1 MNLFG
6 ERARNPGDAAIL
18 LPGPACW
25 RNDMRVPLD
34 PTSLIHAIGAALDD
48 ATRARLLRDGARD
61 LLRDPTG
68 IDEIVAVGIDPA
80 DEATGQTA
88 AALLASALDEARMAA
103 ENDVPE
109 GGALL
114 DAAVAAVTAWA
125 ADRPL
130 DPAQRLRLAQIYARA
145 GLAAPP
151 FARLTADIVAK
162 SDVPSGD
169 MPDLG
174 ALLDP
179 ILEEMGD
186 APLQVHAALGEFL
199 AGLPPELAGVL
210 ITMTVERPGKVE
222 ARLGLYWL
230 LDPTP
235 DLRLAAATALLS
247 RAEAGTL
254 APDLAALL
262 PTLRKWLPD
271 DAARA
276 ALDGVIRRQM
286 RRGGAPAAAPASTL
300 HRAAA
305 SLPDGAGAQSLV
317 AAFQTGSRRGVAM
330 MMLKQGH
337 GVKDTFV
344 IPCAS
349 ATEQKQ
355 IFARILGEIE
365 TFDIS
370 PDTLAEALARG
381 LGEGLEMGRMPAPGS
396 VDLAEILGPDALTPA
411 AGEAEAI
418 LEAIG
423 AAGALADLPATRR
436 TALLK
441 ASADWADRF
450 DQAGNWFEDTGALRA
465 AIARA
470 RTDKGRETAVWTHLS
485 TRRDWWARQFA
496 VCAATL
502 KSAAGVDPALWLSF
516 AAVAQAL
523 LEGRSLKR
531 IPIMTGIMAMTLEA
545 DAARDDAVAPIDGGG
560 PADESAALLSQAGIT
575 DAYLHGYLTALAITP
590 QEPSPQDWLG
600 GLLGGIEFPGEGA
613 LDRLMGFVV
622 FQANALDEDAGD
634 PETTARALATFD
646 AEDLK
651 QWAKGFDTL
660 VTATRSCWPART
672 LAADDKRVLKDIAR
686 VANGAEGETLRKV
699 LPSWVAQRH
708 ALRR

>member
-1 MNLFG
+1 M
-6 ERARNPGDAAIL
+6 
-18 LPGPACW
+18 
-25 RNDMRVPLD
+25 
-34 PTSLIHAIGAALDD
+34 H
-48 ATRARLLRDGARD
+48 ARLLRDGARD

-68 IDEIVAVGIDPA
+68 IAGIVAVVLDPA
-80 DEATGQTA
+80 DEASGKA
-88 AALLASALDEARMAA
+88 AASLLASALDEARMAA
-103 ENDVPE
+103 ENDAPE

-114 DAAVAAVTAWA
+114 DAVARAVTGWE

-130 DPAQRLRLAQIYARA
+130 EPAQRLRLAQTHARA

-151 FARLTADIVAK
+151 FARLTADIMAK
-162 SDVPSGD
+162 SEAPSGD

-179 ILEEMGD
+179 ILEEMDD
-186 APLQVHAALGEFL
+186 APLQVHAAFSELL

-210 ITMTVERPGKVE
+210 ISMTVGRPGKVE

-230 LDPTP
+230 LDPNP

-254 APDLAALL
+254 APELGALL

-276 ALDGVIRRQM
+276 ALDGAIRRQM
-286 RRGGAPAAAPASTL
+286 RRGGPPAAAPASTL

-317 AAFQTGSRRGVAM
+317 AALQTGSRRGVAM

-344 IPCAS
+344 IPCTS

-355 IFARILGEIE
+355 TFVRILDEIE

-370 PDTLAEALARG
+370 PDMLAGALARG
-381 LGEGLEMGRMPAPGS
+381 LGEGLASGRMPAPGI
-396 VDLAEILGPDALTPA
+396 VDLAEILGPDALSPA
-411 AGEAEAI
+411 VGDAEAI

-423 AAGALADLPATRR
+423 AAGVLADLSGTRR

-450 DQAGNWFEDTGALRA
+450 EQADSWFEDTGALRA

-470 RTDKGRETAVWTHLS
+470 RTDKGRETAVWKHLS
-485 TRRDWWARQFA
+485 TRRAWWARQFA

-545 DAARDDAVAPIDGGG
+545 DAARDDAVAPIDGAD
-560 PADESAALLSQAGIT
+560 PADEIAALLAQAGIT

-600 GLLGGIEFPGEGA
+600 GLLGGIEFPGAGA

-634 PETTARALATFD
+634 PETTIRALATFD
-646 AEDLK
+646 ADGLRH
-651 QWAKGFDTL
+651 WATGFDALLT
-660 VTATRSCWPART
+660 VTRRYWPARS
-672 LAADDKRVLKDIAR
+672 LAADDKRVLQDIAR
-686 VANGAEGETLRKV
+686 AAKGAEGETLRRV

-708 ALRR
+708 ALRK